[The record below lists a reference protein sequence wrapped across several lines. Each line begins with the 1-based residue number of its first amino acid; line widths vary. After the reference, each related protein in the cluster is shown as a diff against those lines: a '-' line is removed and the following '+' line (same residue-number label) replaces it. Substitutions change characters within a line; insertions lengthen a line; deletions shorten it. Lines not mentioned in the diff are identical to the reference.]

1 MTPRAGSWM
10 IAAGVL
16 GMLMGLACLPGALGA
31 NPDPG
36 LMGMG
41 ASLFSFGGLTVA
53 GGIYVK
59 ARALQTQAAS
69 EPAAPKKRVR
79 GGCELCGTEAPVV
92 QCKVHQLQLCG
103 NCLADHYDFRSC
115 AYVPSVRKPAGKA
128 GKAMAAR
135 ARGV

>member
-1 MTPRAGSWM
+1 M

-16 GMLMGLACLPGALGA
+16 AMLMGLGCLPSALGA
-31 NPDPG
+31 SNPDQG
-36 LMGMG
+36 LLGLG
-41 ASLFSFGGLTVA
+41 VSLFSFGALIVA
-53 GGIYVK
+53 AGIYVK
-59 ARALQTQAAS
+59 ALALQSRSES
-69 EPAAPKKRVR
+69 EPAPPKKRVR

-115 AYVPSVRKPAGKA
+115 AYVPSLRKPAGKS

-135 ARGV
+135 GR